1 MGTLAQ
7 LSRQKGGSASATQ
20 AATSVGS
27 FVSML
32 KTPARMAAFE
42 KATGEKVYNK
52 ETGFIRDPKWIIQ
65 KALTATMGDPEK
77 LKSIFANVQ
86 GARAIEG
93 SATTFRQ
100 GMVEAKS
107 KGITDESKIA
117 EYAANKVSEEFAKF
131 GGASSEKKIQDDL
144 KVAMDSKESKA
155 QQFQNQLEKVVASM
169 ADKVLP
175 QMEKLGPKVLEVVE
189 ALAKLVGWAAEN
201 PGKAIMG
208 AIVASIGKAA
218 IGSAVSKSIESL
230 IGGLAGA
237 GGKGLGGLGAG
248 GALGSAGAV
257 AAAGAVGFGVGSAI
271 VAGIEWG
278 ESEATQGG
286 NQSALRD
293 NRVFGAMGDA
303 NKAAMG
309 GTDDDADRALVAA
322 ERMRAE
328 LAADIENAKDPTSY
342 AGAVFGGKSIEQ
354 AGKEQ
359 ADAGRLDELKG
370 LLEKLDASITGLTK
384 KRLKV
389 DADITSM
396 PMSGVNQSGRSGVS
410 G

>member
-1 MGTLAQ
+1 
-7 LSRQKGGSASATQ
+7 
-20 AATSVGS
+20 
-27 FVSML
+27 
-32 KTPARMAAFE
+32 
-42 KATGEKVYNK
+42 
-52 ETGFIRDPKWIIQ
+52 
-65 KALTATMGDPEK
+65 
-77 LKSIFANVQ
+77 
-86 GARAIEG
+86 
-93 SATTFRQ
+93 
-100 GMVEAKS
+100 
-107 KGITDESKIA
+107 
-117 EYAANKVSEEFAKF
+117 
-131 GGASSEKKIQDDL
+131 
-144 KVAMDSKESKA
+144 
-155 QQFQNQLEKVVASM
+155 
-169 ADKVLP
+169 
-175 QMEKLGPKVLEVVE
+175 
-189 ALAKLVGWAAEN
+189 
-201 PGKAIMG
+201 
-208 AIVASIGKAA
+208 
-218 IGSAVSKSIESL
+218 
-230 IGGLAGA
+230 
-237 GGKGLGGLGAG
+237 
-248 GALGSAGAV
+248 
-257 AAAGAVGFGVGSAI
+257 VGSAI